1 MTGGTVLPAPV
12 DDLEMAI
19 ALLCRRWV
27 VQIVARLLD
36 GPHRFSD
43 LLQSLRPLS
52 ANVLSRRLEE
62 LIEEGIVRRRAM
74 SPAIK
79 AQVYELTDDGLRL
92 EPVVAA
98 MVAWARTRTPA
109 SPG

>member
-1 MTGGTVLPAPV
+1 MTGDIAPPANDV
-12 DDLEMAI
+12 EVAI

-27 VQIVARLLD
+27 VQIAARLLD

-43 LLQSLRPLS
+43 LLDSLRPLS

-62 LIEEGIVRRRAM
+62 LIDEGIVRRRAI
-74 SPAIK
+74 SSTIK

-98 MVAWARTRTPA
+98 MGTWARTRA
-109 SPG
+109 SERTG